1 MAATGYESA
10 RERMSSAARGE
21 PPRRRRRVFAAFQL
35 ALALFHTEDV
45 PAQYADVI
53 AKMKPSVVAVGTY
66 QRTRSPAF
74 VFRGTGFVVG
84 DGTTVVTNAH
94 VLPASLAEDQFETLA
109 VVLPGD
115 ERTDNGRT
123 AVRAGLDRDRDL
135 AVLKIA
141 GSALPAL
148 KIGDGTKVREGDTY
162 LIIGYPIG
170 NVLGAYP
177 VTHRAMI
184 SSIVPLAIPSGNA
197 AQLDPRLVRRISSG
211 AFAVFQLD
219 ATAYPGNSGSPVIDP
234 ATGDVVGVVNMVL
247 VRGTRESALSQPTG
261 ITYAIPAQYLRE
273 LLATVK

>member
-1 MAATGYESA
+1 M
-10 RERMSSAARGE
+10 SAAVQGE
-21 PPRRRRRVFAAFQL
+21 ASRRRARVFAAILL
-35 ALALFHTEDV
+35 ALALFRPETV

-53 AKMKPSVVAVGTY
+53 AKVKPSVVAVGTY
-66 QRTRSPAF
+66 LRTRSPAF

-94 VLPASLAEDQFETLA
+94 VLPASLAEDQYETLA

-123 AVRAGLDRDRDL
+123 AVRVGLDRDRDL
-135 AVLKIA
+135 AVLRIA
-141 GSALPAL
+141 GAPLPAL
-148 KIGDGTKVREGDTY
+148 KVGDGSKVREGDTY
-162 LIIGYPIG
+162 LITGYPIG

-177 VTHRAMI
+177 VTHRGMI
-184 SSIVPLAIPSGNA
+184 SSIVPLAIPTGNA
-197 AQLDPRLVRRISSG
+197 AQLDPRVVRRIAGG
-211 AFAVFQLD
+211 AFPIFQID

-234 ATGDVVGVVNMVL
+234 ATGDVVAIVNMVL